1 MSASTNS
8 RPFQGGD
15 GTEDEPFNPE
25 HVIIDRII
33 AERQKRGNR
42 EFLVKWRG
50 LEYGRST
57 WEREEDLE
65 NDQDAIERYE
75 LADKK
80 PRPDPKDR
88 KEPEDL
94 VFKTGRT
101 LRDYQLVGVKWLDQN
116 FRRRKSCMLGD
127 EMGLGKTFQVR
138 LFGMQQWLVQGLR
151 RGKCVVG

>member
-1 MSASTNS
+1 MSAGTNS
-8 RPFQGGD
+8 RPCLSTQGGD

-25 HVIIDRII
+25 YVVIDRII

-42 EFLVKWRG
+42 EYLVKWRG

-65 NDQDAIERYE
+65 NDQEAIERYE

-80 PRPDPKDR
+80 PRPDSKDR

-138 LFGMQQWLVQGLR
+138 LSGMQYY
-151 RGKCVVG
+151 